1 MLKPFCGI
9 GAVYT
14 GGARESA
21 TGVGGCSKS
30 TNSFPMLKLIVGAV
44 LPVGGASLAALAF
57 FKLASSRC
65 LRRRGVSFVA

>member
-1 MLKPFCGI
+1 MSKLFCGI

-30 TNSFPMLKLIVGAV
+30 TNSFPMLKLIVGAM
-44 LPVGGASLAALAF
+44 LPVGGVSLAAFAF
-57 FKLASSRC
+57 FKLAFSRR
-65 LRRRGVSFVA
+65 L